1 MQCTSS
7 IWPVAFTTLNDTP
20 RGGHTHNL
28 QLISNDSRLYIIVQE
43 IVYIYDRLKNVKGDN
58 LMLIFRAMF
67 HIFKLTSQFISLI
80 YIFMLMFF
88 VFRGGSE
95 AGARPHQYILRRYNA
110 FMCRFL
116 RCTKWG
122 SERFS
127 CGSRNRKSEECAGF
141 VGREMRMRRKHGGWL
156 G

>member
-1 MQCTSS
+1 MSVQRIMQCTSN

-43 IVYIYDRLKNVKGDN
+43 IVYIYDRLKNVKGGN
-58 LMLIFRAMF
+58 LMIILRAMF

-95 AGARPHQYILRRYNA
+95 AGARPPSIYILSRL
-110 FMCRFL
+110 FVTF
-116 RCTKWG
+116 RCFRG
-122 SERFS
+122 
-127 CGSRNRKSEECAGF
+127 
-141 VGREMRMRRKHGGWL
+141 GREGVISMGCL
-156 G
+156 ENAS